1 MKSMPHM
8 KKIAIILL
16 SLSAFAFIG
25 CGGGSGSGQGGGDQ
39 EIMIGF
45 SQRQLAGSDWYK
57 QLIQG
62 AEDQAKKMD
71 VTVEV
76 ADAGNDA
83 TRQNSDVRNF
93 VTRGA
98 KAVIMNPSDPRGV
111 APAVNELEGEDI
123 PLVVVNSNLDD
134 SLAPKAFCYV
144 AENQEDTA
152 AMSGRAVAE
161 AAAQKFG
168 PDEAVQLAVVGGFP
182 GEVVTEL
189 RQEGFL
195 KGYNDYAEEQ
205 AEVPETEV
213 LPTRYGNWLPDKA
226 LAPTREIA
234 TANPDLKVVF
244 SESDVMLPGIQRG
257 LEQAGVLDQVVI
269 GSYDGEMSVIKQ
281 MMDNPDGPVQAVAS
295 NAPYV
300 QGVDAVKMAVAA
312 INGDDSA
319 CSGGTHYIKS
329 VLVTPENVKEHYDPD
344 KPFV

>member
-1 MKSMPHM
+1 MSGTRMNKMALVVLGIM
-8 KKIAIILL
+8 T
-16 SLSAFAFIG
+16 FAFVG
-25 CGGGSGSGQGGGDQ
+25 CGGASESGQGGGER

-62 AEDQAKKMD
+62 AEDQAKKMGA
-71 VTVEV
+71 TVEV

-83 TRQNSDVRNF
+83 TRQNSDVQNLI
-93 VTRGA
+93 TRGA

-123 PLVVVNSNLDD
+123 PLVVVNSNLDE
-134 SLAPKAFCYV
+134 SLESKAFCYV
-144 AENQEDTA
+144 AENQEETA

-161 AAAQKFG
+161 AVTEKYGSSDALK
-168 PDEAVQLAVVGGFP
+168 LAVIGGFP

-189 RQEGFL
+189 RREGFL
-195 KGYNDYAEEQ
+195 KGYNEYFEENQ
-205 AEVPETEV
+205 GPETEV

-244 SESDVMLPGIQRG
+244 SESDVMLPGIEQG
-257 LEQAGVLDQVVI
+257 LEQAGVLNELVI
-269 GSYDGEMSVIKQ
+269 GSYDGDMSVVKQ
-281 MMDNPDGPVQAVAS
+281 MMEEPDGPVQAVAS

-300 QGVDAVKMAVAA
+300 QGVDAVKMAMAA
-312 INGDDSA
+312 IDGDKSA

-329 VLVTPENVKEHYDPD
+329 VLVTPENAKEHYDPD